1 VESTDDLIAF
11 GVKLKEKRTAKKLS
25 LQKLADEAEVAK
37 STVHRIEKGDLNFS
51 YTILLSLAKA
61 LKISPAEFFDK

>member
-1 VESTDDLIAF
+1 MVAKDDLAAF
-11 GVKLKEKRTAKKLS
+11 GEKLKDMRIAKKLS
-25 LQKLADEAEVAK
+25 LQKFADEADLAK